1 MNAKMEVMIFVWRVY
16 NNNNLD
22 VICLA
27 IYYIIIF

>member
-1 MNAKMEVMIFVWRVY
+1 MNAKMEGMIFVWRVY
-16 NNNNLD
+16 NNNLD